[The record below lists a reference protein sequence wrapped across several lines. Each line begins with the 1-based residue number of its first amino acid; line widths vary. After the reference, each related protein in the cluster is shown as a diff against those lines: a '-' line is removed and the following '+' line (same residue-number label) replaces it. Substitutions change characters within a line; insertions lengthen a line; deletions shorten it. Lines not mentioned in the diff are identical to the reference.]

1 MKILVLNCGSSSIKY
16 QLINMANNAELL
28 AKGLLERVG
37 LKDSELKHQSKGK
50 DKYYLIQDVPNHEV
64 GIDLILKI
72 LLDQDY
78 GVISSVNDIL
88 AVGHRVAH
96 GGENFS
102 ASALITSEVKKN
114 IEDVIELAPLHNP
127 ANLNGIVSMEK
138 LMPNVPQ
145 VAVFDTAF
153 HQSIPQ
159 HAYMYGL
166 PYELYEEDK
175 IRRYGF
181 HGTSHKFVFETA
193 CDALFMRRDNIKA
206 ITCHLGNGASICAIK
221 NGKSVDTSMGL
232 TPVEGLLMGTR
243 TGDLDLGALLYIMKK
258 KDLDLEAANNLINKK
273 SGVLG
278 VSGISSDM
286 RDIETAAW
294 KEGNKRADL
303 ALEMYNYRIKK
314 YIGAYAAAM
323 GGVDLI
329 IFTGGVGENGPET
342 REAIC
347 KGLDFLGVAFD
358 AEKNTGLRG
367 RLDMISRHDSKVKVM
382 VVPTNEEL
390 VIAHDTL
397 RIVSHKDENEEI

>member
-28 AKGLLERVG
+28 AKGLIERVG

-50 DKYYLIQDVPNHEV
+50 DTYFLIQDIPDHEV
-64 GIDLILKI
+64 GIDLLLKV

-78 GVISSVNDIL
+78 GVLKSVNDIL

-102 ASALITSEVKKN
+102 ASALITDEVKKN
-114 IEDVIELAPLHNP
+114 IQDVIELAPLHNP
-127 ANLNGIVSMEK
+127 ANLNGINSMEK
-138 LMPNVPQ
+138 LMPQVPQ

-153 HQSIPQ
+153 HQTIPP
-159 HAYMYGL
+159 HAYMYAL
-166 PYELYEEDK
+166 PYELYENDK

-181 HGTSHKFVFETA
+181 HGTSHKFVFQTA
-193 CDALFMRRDNIKA
+193 CDALFMRQDNIRA

-221 NGKSVDTSMGL
+221 NGKSIDTSMGL
-232 TPVEGLLMGTR
+232 TPVEGLIMGTR

-258 KDLDLEAANNLINKK
+258 KELGIEDANNLINKK
-273 SGVLG
+273 SGMLG

-286 RDIETAAW
+286 RDIENAAW
-294 KEGNKRADL
+294 KEGDKRADL
-303 ALEMYNYRIKK
+303 ALEMYIYRIKK
-314 YIGAYAAAM
+314 YIGAYTAAM

-329 IFTGGVGENGPET
+329 VFTGGVGENGPET

-347 KGLDFLGVAFD
+347 KGLDYLGLAFD

-367 RLDMISRHDSKVKVM
+367 KLDMISKHDSKVKVM

-397 RIVSHKDENEEI
+397 RIVSHKEDKEPI

>member
-50 DKYYLIQDVPNHEV
+50 DKYYLIQDISNHEV
-64 GIDLILKI
+64 GIDLILKV

-78 GVISSVNDIL
+78 GVISSVSDIL

-159 HAYMYGL
+159 HAYMYAL
-166 PYELYEEDK
+166 PYELYENDK

-232 TPVEGLLMGTR
+232 TPVEGLVMGTR

-347 KGLDFLGVAFD
+347 KGLEFLGVAFD

-367 RLDMISRHDSKVKVM
+367 RLDMISKHDSKVKVM